1 MELTVTIDEKEIS
14 EIAVDTLTKKA
25 IAEINGNLFEES
37 HYNFLRR
44 IYKED
49 IQKEIRTI
57 VKAHETDIIEKA
69 ISEAARIIAKK
80 ALPKYIE
87 KEEL

>member
-1 MELTVTIDEKEIS
+1 MELKVVIDEKEIS
-14 EIAVDTLTKKA
+14 EIAVDMLAKRTV
-25 IAEINGNLFEES
+25 AEMKDSLFGES

-44 IYKED
+44 VYKENV
-49 IQKEIRTI
+49 QKEIRDI
-57 VKAHETDIIEKA
+57 VKAHEEDIIEKA
-69 ISEAARIIAKK
+69 IGEAARIIAKK